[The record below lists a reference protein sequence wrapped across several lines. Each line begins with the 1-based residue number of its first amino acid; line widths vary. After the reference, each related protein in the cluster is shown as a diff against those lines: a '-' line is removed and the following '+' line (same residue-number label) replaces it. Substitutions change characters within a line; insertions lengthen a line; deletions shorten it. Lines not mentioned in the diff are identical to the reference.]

1 MTTTV
6 IVKARPAKALDG
18 RQLEV
23 VVEAVDTNADGDQ
36 KQTTEL
42 ARMQAGEERGDFHAT
57 DTRQIVVSERP
68 KAR

>member
-6 IVKARPAKALDG
+6 IVKAHPAKGADG

-23 VVEAVDTNADGDQ
+23 VVEAVDTYQGRSQ
-36 KQTTEL
+36 MTVL
-42 ARMQAGEERGDFHAT
+42 ATMQDGEERGDFHAT

-68 KAR
+68 KA